1 MWENNKVGVW
11 CFKMAF
17 FLQHLLWMRVLRV
30 SQWVLFLSGS
40 RALFTRLA
48 SIFFNKNNFKI
59 GSHDTIHTFKNY
71 FIIVFSVFSNK
82 RYPKRPLKCEENYF
96 MSRDKK
102 SVKNKETKELSTQN
116 KEEKKKEFCTHIIT
130 WFTWHKETTNT
141 HNHSC

>member
-1 MWENNKVGVW
+1 M
-11 CFKMAF
+11 
-17 FLQHLLWMRVLRV
+17 RV

-71 FIIVFSVFSNK
+71 FVIVFSVFSNK

-116 KEEKKKEFCTHIIT
+116 KEEKKKRVLYS
-130 WFTWHKETTNT
+130 
-141 HNHSC
+141 HNYMIHVA